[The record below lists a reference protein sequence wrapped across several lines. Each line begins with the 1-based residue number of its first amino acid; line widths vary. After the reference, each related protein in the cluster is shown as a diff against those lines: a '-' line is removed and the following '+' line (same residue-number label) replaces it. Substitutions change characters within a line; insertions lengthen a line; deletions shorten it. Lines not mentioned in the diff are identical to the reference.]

1 MQTIPGKNNWTT
13 AYNLFILFFKWLCNK
28 ILYRPSLNSMDTSI
42 YFIPKL
48 YFTADLCIKTVWNW
62 NNSSY
67 FILLN
72 ILLNKFLYI
81 RIFNFLAQQIYCRKH
96 IFTFSGYIDHSN
108 TFMSKQM
115 KFIHTCM
122 YEWYQN
128 VNNSIFIQPKHNGF
142 EYLWNLICIQTKD
155 IANK

>member
-13 AYNLFILFFKWLCNK
+13 VYTLFILFLKWLCNK
-28 ILYRPSLNSMDTSI
+28 ILYRPSLNSMDISI
-42 YFIPKL
+42 YLVPKS
-48 YFTADLCIKTVWNW
+48 YSTADLCIEIVWS
-62 NNSSY
+62 SSY
-67 FILLN
+67 FILLR
-72 ILLNKFLYI
+72 IFLNKFQYL
-81 RIFNFLAQQIYCRKH
+81 RISSFLAQQIYCRKH
-96 IFTFSGYIDHSN
+96 IFSFSGYIDHSN